1 MTLEEAKELET
12 KIANDILNN
21 IPLSAIV
28 QLASQEAQNRAKKI
42 IADSTQEQLSEMK
55 EKFEEAEKAAAESAE
70 AEVANIKSEA

>member
-55 EKFEEAEKAAAESAE
+55 EEFEEAEKAAAESAE